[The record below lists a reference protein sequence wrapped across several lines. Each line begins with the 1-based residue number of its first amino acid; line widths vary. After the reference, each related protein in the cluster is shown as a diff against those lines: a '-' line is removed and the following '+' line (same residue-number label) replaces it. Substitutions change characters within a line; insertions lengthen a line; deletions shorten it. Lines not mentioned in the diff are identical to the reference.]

1 MKTVLTI
8 DGSKFRINGV
18 LTYREIENCPKE
30 RHGMLMNQRMIQGVF
45 DDAED
50 VKRFNRFGRTF
61 DAEKNTE
68 DLIRAL
74 PEWYAY
80 GLRAITVGF
89 QGGGPCFTMNSMTI
103 NNNPYSPDGR
113 SIDPAYLN
121 RMKKIIDAAD
131 EIGMVVIVSCFYGP
145 QSRFLKDDRAVM
157 EATKTTA
164 NWLRDQKFTNV
175 IIEIANEHDIEPYKV
190 HPILFNDSGIVELIE
205 IARRESGGM
214 PVGCSSTGAY
224 FLPDIP
230 NASDVVLIHGNN
242 MPRQI
247 FYNQICQV
255 KEAAG
260 EKPIVCNE
268 DSQALSNFQV
278 ALDNDVSWGYY
289 NNMTEQ
295 EPPTVWGIKNAED
308 RFFAERMAEAVG
320 IQKINRTI
328 DESFEIQGL
337 DDEQFEG
344 KRWLRI
350 ASVHPEMVQ
359 HVEWYR
365 NGELMARAYDDP
377 FSIHF
382 LFNWLQLPV
391 EGIVAGEKIR
401 AVIRLVDGSV
411 VEKEAIAE

>member
-247 FYNQICQV
+247 FYNQIC
-255 KEAAG
+255 
-260 EKPIVCNE
+260 
-268 DSQALSNFQV
+268 
-278 ALDNDVSWGYY
+278 
-289 NNMTEQ
+289 
-295 EPPTVWGIKNAED
+295 
-308 RFFAERMAEAVG
+308 
-320 IQKINRTI
+320 
-328 DESFEIQGL
+328 
-337 DDEQFEG
+337 
-344 KRWLRI
+344 
-350 ASVHPEMVQ
+350 
-359 HVEWYR
+359 
-365 NGELMARAYDDP
+365 
-377 FSIHF
+377 
-382 LFNWLQLPV
+382 
-391 EGIVAGEKIR
+391 
-401 AVIRLVDGSV
+401 
-411 VEKEAIAE
+411 